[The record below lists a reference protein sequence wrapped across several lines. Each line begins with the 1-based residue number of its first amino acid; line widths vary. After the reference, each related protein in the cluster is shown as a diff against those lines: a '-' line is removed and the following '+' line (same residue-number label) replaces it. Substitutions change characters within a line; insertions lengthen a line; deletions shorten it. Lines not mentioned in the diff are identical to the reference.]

1 MTFIHQFTEET
12 IDEAETTV
20 FYNSTKSDFLSFST
34 AEFRNAFLK
43 TIRQIIR
50 ESVRNMSLPGPESF
64 RKLDNSTPPYSARSG
79 SIDMQL
85 QKPKLP
91 GNFIV
96 LRNFKKLSCLC
107 LVHKPG

>member
-1 MTFIHQFTEET
+1 MFF
-12 IDEAETTV
+12 
-20 FYNSTKSDFLSFST
+20 FST

-64 RKLDNSTPPYSARSG
+64 RKMDTSTPPNATRSG

-85 QKPKLP
+85 QKPKIP
-91 GNFIV
+91 GKIELN
-96 LRNFKKLSCLC
+96 ST
-107 LVHKPG
+107 PW